1 MKKTKIILLLSLGVF
16 ALKAQ
21 TTVIDFETFTL
32 SPNSAYSSTTNVPFQ
47 NNNVSFQYKW
57 NAAFNYWSGGFSY
70 TNKYDSATVGFG
82 NLYGV
87 KPLKGYNNSN
97 TYVIGKDA
105 GVINLGASSN
115 TVNGFYI
122 TNTTYTYKSMKLGDS
137 FAKKFGGISGNDP
150 DYLKLSV
157 KGFKGGI
164 LKSDSVIFYLADYR
178 SANNSLDYIVN
189 NWQWVNTA
197 GLGDVDSIKFLMYS
211 SDIGS
216 FGINT
221 PLFFGMDNFTINQ
234 TIVGLNENTND
245 LEFNVYPNPCDN
257 LLSID
262 IDLLNQSSI
271 TISDISGKIIYHQ
284 KLNFMQ
290 TILDVSSLN
299 SGIYFLELLSDNK
312 KQIKKIIKN

>member
-1 MKKTKIILLLSLGVF
+1 
-16 ALKAQ
+16 
-21 TTVIDFETFTL
+21 
-32 SPNSAYSSTTNVPFQ
+32 
-47 NNNVSFQYKW
+47 
-57 NAAFNYWSGGFSY
+57 
-70 TNKYDSATVGFG
+70 
-82 NLYGV
+82 
-87 KPLKGYNNSN
+87 
-97 TYVIGKDA
+97 
-105 GVINLGASSN
+105 
-115 TVNGFYI
+115 
-122 TNTTYTYKSMKLGDS
+122 
-137 FAKKFGGISGNDP
+137 
-150 DYLKLSV
+150 
-157 KGFKGGI
+157 
-164 LKSDSVIFYLADYR
+164 
-178 SANNSLDYIVN
+178 
-189 NWQWVNTA
+189 
-197 GLGDVDSIKFLMYS
+197 MYS

-245 LEFNVYPNPCDN
+245 LKFNVYPNPCDN

-271 TISDISGKIIYHQ
+271 TISDISGKIIYQQ

>member
-1 MKKTKIILLLSLGVF
+1 
-16 ALKAQ
+16 
-21 TTVIDFETFTL
+21 
-32 SPNSAYSSTTNVPFQ
+32 
-47 NNNVSFQYKW
+47 
-57 NAAFNYWSGGFSY
+57 
-70 TNKYDSATVGFG
+70 VGFG

-87 KPLKGYNNSN
+87 KPSKGYNNSN
-97 TYVIGKDA
+97 TYVIGKNA

-122 TNTTYTYKSMKLGDS
+122 TNTTYAYKSMKLGDS
-137 FAKKFGGISGNDP
+137 FAKKFGGLSGNDP
-150 DYLKLSV
+150 DYFKLSV

-197 GLGDVDSIKFLMYS
+197 SLGDVDSIKFLMYS

-234 TIVGLNENTND
+234 TIVGLNENIND
-245 LEFNVYPNPCDN
+245 LKFNVYPNPCDN
-257 LLSID
+257 LLSLD
-262 IDLLNQSSI
+262 IDSENQSSI
-271 TISDISGKIIYHQ
+271 TILDISGKIIYHQ
-284 KLNFMQ
+284 TLNFMQ

-299 SGIYFLELLSDNK
+299 SGIYFLEMISDNK